1 MNISKNMKSI
11 FWGIFFIFAAVLIVV
26 NQLGYL
32 GEVNVFSLGFTL
44 LLVPIMVKSI
54 SYLNF
59 FGVFFPLAIIG
70 ILFEKQLGFQKIV
83 PWPIL
88 LIALFLAIG
97 FEIIFHNNKH
107 KHRYWEHKGPD
118 KYEKVIDMPDSN
130 VVDLKVHLGSS
141 IKYVNTQE
149 LQRANLSCSFGA
161 MKVYFDR
168 ANVHEEGAEIR
179 MDVTCG
185 GVELYIPRT
194 WKLIH
199 NVNVS
204 LGGIEEKNYR
214 GEEGSIPV
222 VLTGNVSLSGIEII
236 YV

>member
-1 MNISKNMKSI
+1 MNISKNTKNI
-11 FWGIFFIFAAVLIVV
+11 FWGIFFIFAAALIVI

-32 GEVNVFSLGFTL
+32 GELHVVSLGFTL
-44 LLVPIMVKSI
+44 LLIPIMVISI

-59 FGVFFPLAIIG
+59 SGIFFPLAVIG
-70 ILFEKQLGFQKIV
+70 ILFEKQLGIEKIV

-88 LIALFLAIG
+88 LVALFLTIG
-97 FEIIFHNNKH
+97 FEIMFHSSKH
-107 KHRYWEHKGPD
+107 KRSHWKHKGPD
-118 KYEKVIDMPDSN
+118 AYEKIIDMPDSN
-130 VVDLKVHLGSS
+130 VVDVRVSFGSS

-149 LQRANLSCSFGA
+149 FQRADLNCSFGA

-168 ANVHEEGAEIR
+168 AKVHEDGAEIHLE
-179 MDVTCG
+179 VSFS

-194 WKLIH
+194 WKIIN

-214 GEEGSIPV
+214 GDEGDIPV
-222 VLTGNVSLSGIEII
+222 VLTGNVSLSGVEII